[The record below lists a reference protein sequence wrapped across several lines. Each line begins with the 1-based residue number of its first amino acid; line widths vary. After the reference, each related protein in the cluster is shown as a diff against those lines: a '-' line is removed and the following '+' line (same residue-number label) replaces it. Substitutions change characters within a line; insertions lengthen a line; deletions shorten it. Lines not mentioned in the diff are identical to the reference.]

1 MLKEK
6 EQDICF
12 RDVMEQS
19 LWILKM
25 TEIILM
31 LMKFKITAGKR
42 NAKMRLLKSWEVDC
56 IKIGNGKVMKC
67 TPDQAEKV

>member
-1 MLKEK
+1 MLKVK

-42 NAKMRLLKSWEVDC
+42 NAKMRLLKS
-56 IKIGNGKVMKC
+56 
-67 TPDQAEKV
+67 